1 MRPGHHKRLPNH
13 VIGLILVALIAVG
26 SYLAYTKKLPWSH
39 GYEVK
44 AVFTTAENI
53 RPKSPVRIAGVN
65 VGEVTS
71 VEPCT
76 NDNPACGGVDGGDVT
91 ASTAGVSGGQGGASG
106 LQAAIVTME
115 ISDEGRP
122 IKDDATFKLRPRL
135 FLEGNLFVDV
145 NPGSPQAPEVSSD
158 HTFSVTQTSASVQLD
173 QVLTTLQS
181 GVRNN
186 LQIFLKEFGD
196 ALIKHGG
203 ATGFRELFRTSP
215 GAYRYTSLVNQ
226 AFLGTEP
233 HDLSNLVRDLDSTVQ
248 ALDADERGLQDL
260 VTNLRVVT
268 GSFAAQNQALSAA
281 IADLPRFLEV
291 GQPALAALDRSF
303 PPLRAFAREAL
314 PGTRSTPETLDA
326 ATPLLNQIR
335 HLVSQSELRG
345 LSQDL
350 RQTIPSLTKL
360 SHRTIPFLDSSR
372 ALSSCFNQVIIP
384 WSNSSVPD
392 SNFPP
397 ATVTDGAGTHPATVS
412 QETGY
417 GLVGIGGES
426 RSGDANGEYIRV
438 EFGGGTNTPIL
449 PGPIQGTVG
458 KVIENSNPSSSTVP
472 FVGFA
477 ESQILGSQPN
487 LAFGH
492 EDSAKPPFRPDA
504 PCERQEPP
512 NLQTSNGP
520 APEQVTPSGLPLP
533 TGAKKSSPLA
543 SLTEA
548 SSDFAKQYAEAQ
560 RLRADGKQARADAL
574 IARAT
579 EDWLHAKAKSEPQL
593 RAQLRAGQK
602 REAQLRAGQK
612 RQAQLRAGQ
621 KQEAS
626 K

>member
-39 GYEVK
+39 GYEVR

-76 NDNPACGGVDGGDVT
+76 NDNPECGGIDGGDTVS
-91 ASTAGVSGGQGGASG
+91 ASTNGASSSGGASG
-106 LQAAIVTME
+106 VQAAIVTME
-115 ISDEGRP
+115 INDEGRP
-122 IKDDATFKLRPRL
+122 IKEDATFKLRPRL
-135 FLEGNLFVDV
+135 FLEGNLFVDLS
-145 NPGSPQAPEVSSD
+145 PGSPESPEAPSD
-158 HTFSVTQTSASVQLD
+158 YTFPMTQTGAAVQLD
-173 QVLTTLQS
+173 QVLTTLQY
-181 GVRNN
+181 GVRKD
-186 LQIFLKEFGD
+186 LQIFLKEFGN
-196 ALIKHGG
+196 ALTKYGG
-203 ATGFRELFRTSP
+203 AAGFRELYRTSP
-215 GAYRYTSLVNQ
+215 GAYKYTSLVNQ
-226 AFLGTEP
+226 AFLGTQP
-233 HDLSNLVRDLDSTVQ
+233 HDLSNLIRDLDSTVQ
-248 ALDADERGLQDL
+248 ALDQDERGLQDL

-268 GSFAAQNQALSAA
+268 GSFAAQNQALSEA
-281 IADLPRFLEV
+281 IARLPDLLRV
-291 GQPALAALDRSF
+291 GRPALAALDQSF

-326 ATPLLNQIR
+326 ATPLLTQIR
-335 HLVSQSELRG
+335 HLMSQRELRG

-350 RQTIPSLTKL
+350 RQTIPKLTKL
-360 SHRTIPFLDSSR
+360 SHRTIPFLNQSR

-397 ATVTDGAGTHPATVS
+397 PTVTDGAGTHPATVAE
-412 QETGY
+412 ETGY

-438 EFGGGTNTPIL
+438 EAGGGVNTPGLPPIL
-449 PGPIQGTVG
+449 QGSTG
-458 KVIENSNPSSSTVP
+458 SIIENVQPASQTVP

-487 LAFGH
+487 LALGH
-492 EDSAKPPFRPDA
+492 EDSAKTPFRPDA

-520 APEQVTPSGLPLP
+520 APEQVAPGGLPLP
-533 TGAKKSSPLA
+533 LGKKSSSPLSSLFDA
-543 SLTEA
+543 SN
-548 SSDFAKQYAEAQ
+548 DFAKQYADAQ
-560 RLRADGKQARADAL
+560 RLAADGDQSKADAL
-574 IARAT
+574 VAKAT
-579 EDWLHAKAKSEPQL
+579 ERWLKTRAKSDPQL
-593 RAQLRAGQK
+593 KAQLNGSQN
-602 REAQLRAGQK
+602 
-612 RQAQLRAGQ
+612 
-621 KQEAS
+621 QESA

>member
-44 AVFTTAENI
+44 AVFTTAENV

-76 NDNPACGGVDGGDVT
+76 NDNPACGGVDGGDTIT
-91 ASTAGVSGGQGGASG
+91 ASTGNSSNAGQGGASG

-122 IKDDATFKLRPRL
+122 IKEDATFKLRPRL

-145 NPGSPQAPEVSSD
+145 SPGSPNSPEVPAD
-158 HTFSVTQTSASVQLD
+158 HVFPVTQTSAAVQLD

-181 GVRNN
+181 GVRQD

-196 ALIKHGG
+196 ALIKYGG
-203 ATGFRELFRTSP
+203 AEGFRELFRTSP
-215 GAYRYTSLVNQ
+215 GAFKYTSLVNQ
-226 AFLGTEP
+226 AFLGTQP

-248 ALDADERGLQDL
+248 ALDADRTGLQNL

-268 GSFAAQNQALSAA
+268 GSFAAQNQALSEA
-281 IADLPRFLEV
+281 IARLPRLLEV
-291 GQPALAALDRSF
+291 GRPALAALDQSF
-303 PPLRAFAREAL
+303 PPLRAFAREVL
-314 PGTRSTPETLDA
+314 PGVRSTPETLDA

-335 HLVSQSELRG
+335 ALVSQSKLRG

-350 RQTIPSLTKL
+350 RRTIPDLTKL
-360 SHRTIPFLDSSR
+360 SHRTIPFLDQSR
-372 ALSSCFNQVIIP
+372 ALASCFNQTIIP

-397 ATVTDGAGTHPATVS
+397 ATVTDGAGTHPATVAE
-412 QETGY
+412 ETGY

-426 RSGDANGEYIRV
+426 RSGDANGQYIRV
-438 EFGGGTNTPIL
+438 EAGGGVNTPVL
-449 PGPIQGTVG
+449 PGPISGTVG
-458 KVIENSNPSSSTVP
+458 RVIENSKPASQTVP

-487 LAFGH
+487 LALGH
-492 EDSAKPPFRPDA
+492 EDSAKTPFRPDA

-512 NLQTSNGP
+512 NLQTSTGP
-520 APEQVTPSGLPLP
+520 APTQVPPQSLPPLPLSS
-533 TGAKKSSPLA
+533 KSPEQQALDNK
-543 SLTEA
+543 TTN
-548 SSDFAKQYAEAQ
+548 FATAYAQAQ
-560 RLRADGKQARADAL
+560 QLSADGKETKASTL
-574 IARAT
+574 IGKAT
-579 EDWLHAKAKSEPQL
+579 EDWLHAKAKTDPEL
-593 RAQLRAGQK
+593 RLR
-602 REAQLRAGQK
+602 L
-612 RQAQLRAGQ
+612 QAANKEG
-621 KQEAS
+621 S

>member
-13 VIGLILVALIAVG
+13 VIGLILVALIVVG

-39 GYEVK
+39 GYQVK

-76 NDNPACGGVDGGDVT
+76 NDNPACGGVDGGDVS
-91 ASTAGVSGGQGGASG
+91 ASTSGPSGSGGASG
-106 LQAAIVTME
+106 LQAAIVTMD
-115 ISDEGRP
+115 ISDEGQP
-122 IKDDATFKLRPRL
+122 IKEDATFKLRPRL

-145 NPGSPQAPEVSSD
+145 NPGTPESPEAPSD
-158 HTFSVTQTSASVQLD
+158 HIFPVTQTSASVQLD
-173 QVLTTLQS
+173 QVLTTLQY
-181 GVRNN
+181 GVRKD
-186 LQIFLKEFGD
+186 LQIFLKEFGN
-196 ALIKHGG
+196 ALTKYGG
-203 ATGFRELFRTSP
+203 AAGFRELYRTSP
-215 GAYRYTSLVNQ
+215 GAYKYTSLVNQ
-226 AFLGTEP
+226 ALLGTQP

-248 ALDADERGLQDL
+248 ALDQDERGLQDL

-268 GSFAAQNQALSAA
+268 GSFAAQNQALSEA
-281 IADLPRFLEV
+281 IARLPGFLQV
-291 GQPALAALDRSF
+291 GRPALAALDRSF
-303 PPLRAFAREAL
+303 PPLRAFAREVL
-314 PGTRSTPETLDA
+314 PGVRSTPETLDE

-335 HLVSQSELRG
+335 ALMSRSELRG

-350 RQTIPSLTKL
+350 RHTIPDLTKL
-360 SHRTIPFLDSSR
+360 SHRTIPFLNQSR
-372 ALSSCFNQVIIP
+372 SLASCFNQVIIP

-397 ATVTDGAGTHPATVS
+397 PTVTDAAGTHPATVAE
-412 QETGY
+412 ETGY

-438 EFGGGTNTPIL
+438 EAGGGVNTPAF
-449 PGPIQGTVG
+449 PVGPVQGTLG
-458 KVIENSNPSSSTVP
+458 KVIENAQPASSTVP

-492 EDSAKPPFRPDA
+492 EDSVKTPYRPDA

-512 NLQTSNGP
+512 NLQASNGP
-520 APEQVTPSGLPLP
+520 APQQSTPTAASAKPNSKLAPLEQ
-533 TGAKKSSPLA
+533 A
-543 SLTEA
+543 SQ
-548 SSDFAKQYAEAQ
+548 DFATAYGKAQ
-560 RLRADGKQARADAL
+560 KLVADGKQSKATAMV
-574 IARAT
+574 ARAT
-579 EDWLHAKAKSEPQL
+579 KQWLHAKSKTDPQL
-593 RAQLRAGQK
+593 RAQLKAS
-602 REAQLRAGQK
+602 
-612 RQAQLRAGQ
+612 Q
-621 KQEAS
+621 KQQGQPEQGKQQDQAAQQTQRGS